1 MALFLT
7 RFTTQ
12 RKGKD
17 SEYVEAIRHV
27 CPPPD
32 FLSAESASL
41 QPWGNS
47 EFFFGQN
54 YPRRT
59 SKFYLLRSNV
69 ME

>member
-17 SEYVEAIRHV
+17 SEYVEAIGHV

-32 FLSAESASL
+32 FLSAESASP

-47 EFFFGQN
+47 LWTKL
-54 YPRRT
+54 P
-59 SKFYLLRSNV
+59 
-69 ME
+69 

>member
-17 SEYVEAIRHV
+17 SEYVEAIGHV

-41 QPWGNS
+41 NLGATLYFS
-47 EFFFGQN
+47 LDKTTL
-54 YPRRT
+54 RT
-59 SKFYLLRSNV
+59 SKF
-69 ME
+69 